1 LEEIVDTTEEEEEIA
16 EDMDEL
22 ALKLEC
28 AEDELEEKD
37 SNFDMELEDG
47 EFEKLRVEDEDNFEL
62 LGDDGEELSDLDE
75 EVESSEQDDELLS
88 IPIEDEELID
98 DVKEE
103 ENSDE
108 LAMLLLHTST
118 VLQTSTS

>member
-1 LEEIVDTTEEEEEIA
+1 MQKLILRSDPVVLSFDRSPFCSRCNSHDDHWTVSCPTKSKDT
-16 EDMDEL
+16 DL
-22 ALKLEC
+22 A
-28 AEDELEEKD
+28 A
-37 SNFDMELEDG
+37 
-47 EFEKLRVEDEDNFEL
+47 
-62 LGDDGEELSDLDE
+62 LSKTLDE